1 MSEVENRSS
10 KKPLLGLIMLREGM
24 IDERELQ
31 ICVTRWTQHRDAGRV
46 VPFGEVVVEL
56 GFCSPAELPP
66 FLSLQRKLAG
76 VPGDRKPLGLLLI
89 ENALLT
95 PTQVVL
101 ALRLQRATGQRL
113 GELLVTEEL
122 LREPQLE
129 VLLRFQA
136 RACAADHAEAA

>member
-1 MSEVENRSS
+1 MSDRETKM

-24 IDERELQ
+24 IDERALQ
-31 ICVTRWTQHRDAGRV
+31 VCVTRWTQHRDAGRI

-56 GFCSPAELPP
+56 GFCTPAEMRP
-66 FLSLQRKLAG
+66 FLSLQRKLAAA
-76 VPGDRKPLGLLLI
+76 PGERKPLGHLLI

-101 ALRLQRATGQRL
+101 ALKLQRATGQRL

-129 VLLRFQA
+129 VLLRFQS
-136 RACAADHAEAA
+136 RTAAAA

>member
-1 MSEVENRSS
+1 MSEHENKSS
-10 KKPLLGLIMLREGM
+10 KRPLLGLIMLREGM
-24 IDERELQ
+24 IDDRELSV
-31 ICVTRWTQHRDAGRV
+31 CVTRWTQHRDAGRV

-56 GFCSPAELPP
+56 GFCTQAELGP

-76 VPGDRKPLGLLLI
+76 VPGDRKPLGIMLI

-113 GELLVTEEL
+113 GELLVEEEL
-122 LREPQLE
+122 LREPQVE

-136 RACAADHAEAA
+136 RAAGHPEVAAA